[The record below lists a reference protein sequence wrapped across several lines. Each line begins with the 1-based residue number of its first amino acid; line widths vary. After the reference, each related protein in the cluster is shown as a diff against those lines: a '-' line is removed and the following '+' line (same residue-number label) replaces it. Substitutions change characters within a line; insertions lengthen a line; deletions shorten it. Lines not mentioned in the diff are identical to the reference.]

1 MRHKLG
7 NKKLG
12 RRVQHRL
19 SMLKNQVVSILKYSK
34 INTTEAKAKQTRRMI
49 EKVIRI
55 ASEDNVHRR
64 RLASSIVREPKML
77 KKLFHEIGP
86 SFKDRNGGYTRILKM
101 GKRHGDNAD
110 MVVLELVESNS
121 VETSEE

>member
-1 MRHKLG
+1 MRHRLG

-19 SMLKNQVVSILKYSK
+19 SMLKNQVVSVLKHSK
-34 INTTEAKAKQTRRMI
+34 INTTEAKAKETRRML
-49 EKVIRI
+49 EKVIRL
-55 ASEDNVHRR
+55 ASEDNAHRR
-64 RLASSIVREPKML
+64 RLAARIVREPKVL

-86 SFKDRNGGYTRILKM
+86 EYKDRKGGYTRILKM

-110 MVVLELVESNS
+110 MVVLELVSN
-121 VETSEE
+121 EE

>member
-19 SMLKNQVVSILKYSK
+19 SMLKNQVVSLLEHSK
-34 INTTEAKAKQTRRMI
+34 IHTTEAKAKETRRMA

-64 RLASSIVREPKML
+64 RLASSIVRQPKIL

-86 SFKDRNGGYTRILKM
+86 NYKDRKGGYTRILKM

-110 MVVLELVESNS
+110 MVILELVSN
-121 VETSEE
+121 EE